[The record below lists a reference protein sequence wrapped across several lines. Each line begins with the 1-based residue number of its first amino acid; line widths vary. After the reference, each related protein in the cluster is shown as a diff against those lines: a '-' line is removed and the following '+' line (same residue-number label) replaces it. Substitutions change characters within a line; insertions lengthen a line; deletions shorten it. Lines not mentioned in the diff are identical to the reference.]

1 MIRPKFDANF
11 GARYSTVIVPN
22 VANNSQRP
30 VAKAFC
36 LQNNLQYGLI

>member
-11 GARYSTVIVPN
+11 GARYNTVIVPN

-36 LQNNLQYGLI
+36 LQDKIRYDLI

>member
-1 MIRPKFDANF
+1 
-11 GARYSTVIVPN
+11 

-36 LQNNLQYGLI
+36 LQNNLQYGLIWSTGIASWSRQHSKALYQLI